1 MARENHLQF
10 SALCLLHAWE
20 QRLPVPGGWAQESAL
35 RALQLDYS
43 VASLERIDRFIAQWR
58 PRLVGQGATF
68 LEDAGHRNLLHLLAF
83 YAGELI
89 GRARRTRPRWTDWMG
104 VVDSL
109 RVVNLGFDFL
119 NQIACEFND
128 RELTLPWFLPLHAVL
143 VPLFDA
149 QAAGLA
155 HVCQPYLP
163 PALDPRAPLPPLPP
177 STDFDPRD
185 WPPIGEELTGLLLRP
200 PSWIEQDSDP
210 LLAQFRAAPML
221 LAQGRSVAAVLIQA
235 NNDLFEVGDLPG
247 APAAVVYDPSGRVP
261 LQTLQA
267 FARRLFELKG
277 QPHADPDCAAFG
289 ALLADEVVRFFARP
303 VPQSIS
309 PWPLLASTL
318 YIDRRSLPD
327 GVLQS
332 VFPLLM
338 DDAQPGPVMLLPPR
352 YWPDWLED
360 VWMARSKARHGQ
372 VRSQAEVITEVLDQ
386 GFEREQSERA
396 LADQLFNQ
404 AYHLMSTDLGRAH
417 QLYEQAAALGSVS
430 ALNNLGAM
438 YAEGKGVRVNH
449 ARAQGYFQRAAQLGD
464 SGAMINLGLY
474 LWDGRAGVRNQ
485 EEALRWFD
493 AADAAGDPQAREIL
507 ASLPRGSG
515 RFLDG
520 AFKLLGFTL
529 KGMLRMFLNR

>member
-1 MARENHLQF
+1 MARENHIPF

-58 PRLVGQGATF
+58 PRLVGQGAQF
-68 LEDAGHRNLLHLLAF
+68 LDDSGHRNLLHLLAF

-89 GRARRTRPRWTDWMG
+89 GRARRTPPRWTSWIG

-109 RVVNLGFDFL
+109 RVVNLGPDFL
-119 NQIACEFND
+119 NTVACDYDD
-128 RELTLPWFLPLHAVL
+128 RELALPWFLPLHALL

-155 HVCQPYLP
+155 RVCQPYLP
-163 PALDPRAPLPPLPP
+163 EGVDPRTPLPALPP
-177 STDFDPRD
+177 STDFEPRH
-185 WPPIGEELTGLLLRP
+185 WPPIGDELSGLLLRP
-200 PSWIEQDSDP
+200 PAWIEQDRDP
-210 LLAQFRAAPML
+210 LLAQFRAAPQL

-247 APAAVVYDPSGRVP
+247 APAAVLYDPTGRVP
-261 LQTLQA
+261 LETLQC
-267 FARRLFELKG
+267 FARRLFDLKG

-289 ALLADEVVRFFARP
+289 ALLTDEVARFFARP
-303 VPQSIS
+303 VPRAIS
-309 PWPLLASTL
+309 PWPLLAATL

-332 VFPLLM
+332 VFPLLIS
-338 DDAQPGPVMLLPPR
+338 DAPGPVMLLPPR
-352 YWPDWLED
+352 HWPEWLGD
-360 VWMARSKARHGQ
+360 VWLARSKARHGSS
-372 VRSQAEVITEVLDQ
+372 RSQADVITEVLDQ
-386 GFEREQSERA
+386 GFEREQAERA

-404 AYHLMSTDLGRAH
+404 AYQVMPSAPARARE
-417 QLYEQAAALGSVS
+417 LYEQAAELGSVS

-474 LWDGRAGVRNQ
+474 LWDGRAGLRNQ
-485 EEALRWFD
+485 EEALRLFD
-493 AADAAGDPQAREIL
+493 AADAAGNAQAREIL
-507 ASLPRGSG
+507 ASLPRARG
-515 RFLDG
+515 RFFDG
-520 AFKLLGFTL
+520 AFQVLRFTL